1 MTRSELF
8 EYLDI
13 LNYEVLTDDYGYIKI
28 LIEYDE
34 DTEDELLHPKSQ

>member
-13 LNYEVLTDDYGYIKI
+13 LNYEVLSDDYGYVKI
-28 LIEYDE
+28 LIEYEEDE
-34 DTEDELLHPKSQ
+34 DNDDNQ